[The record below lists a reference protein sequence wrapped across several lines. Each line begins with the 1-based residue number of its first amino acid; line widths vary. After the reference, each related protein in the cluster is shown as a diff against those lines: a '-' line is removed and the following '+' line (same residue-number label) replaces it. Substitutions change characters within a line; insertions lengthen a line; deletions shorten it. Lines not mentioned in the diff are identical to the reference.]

1 MNIRANLSW
10 VIIMKQILTKVPEKV
25 SVAQKSGAAIQ
36 RTFHQYRG
44 LHFTYFI
51 RFFLRPTYLIFKFN
65 LVFIK

>member
-36 RTFHQYRG
+36 RTFHQYRD
-44 LHFTYFI
+44 YI
-51 RFFLRPTYLIFKFN
+51 SLILYASFY
-65 LVFIK
+65 VQRI